1 MNKRTLTI
9 SMMVVGG
16 LLAPA
21 VCAKG
26 GSEGTCSNR
35 TIKGQYAGSVEG
47 VFLPAPGITLPI
59 SGVGITNYDGDG
71 NLNEYGGYLVVN
83 GGPPS
88 EGGGGRDF
96 GTYHINADCT
106 GTAHI
111 LLDPVGGFFINLALV
126 VTSNG
131 KEIYSVITGPYAG
144 PVIMS
149 SFVYKRL

>member
-1 MNKRTLTI
+1 
-9 SMMVVGG
+9 MMVVGG
-16 LLAPA
+16 LLGSA
-21 VCAKG
+21 VFAKG
-26 GSEGTCSNR
+26 DSGGACSNR
-35 TIKGQYAGSVEG
+35 TIKGQYANSVEG
-47 VFLPAPGITLPI
+47 VFLPAPGVTLPI
-59 SGVGITNYDGDG
+59 GGVGITNYDGEG

-88 EGGGGRDF
+88 DGGGSSRDS
-96 GTYHINADCT
+96 GTYHVNADCT

-111 LLDPVGGFFINLALV
+111 VLDPANNFFINFAFV
-126 VTSNG
+126 VTSDG